1 MNEPPRRVR
10 VTSPR
15 TGASR
20 RARPVALTTQIDERT
35 SLGSV
40 YLASLLRAQ
49 LRLAL
54 GVVGTVLLVLGSLPL
69 LFAAFPQLTR
79 VVVLGVPLPWVVL
92 AFAAYP
98 GFVLAGWFFVRRAE
112 RNEATFAAL
121 VHPEEDDA

>member
-1 MNEPPRRVR
+1 MR

-15 TGASR
+15 TAAAAR
-20 RARPVALTTQIDERT
+20 PRPVALTTQIDQRT

-54 GVVGTVLLVLGSLPL
+54 GVLGTALLAIGSLPL
-69 LFAAFPQLTR
+69 LFAGFPGLSR
-79 VVVLGVPLPWVVL
+79 VIVLGVPLPWVVL

-98 GFVLAGWFFVRRAE
+98 GFVLAGWVFVRRAE
-112 RNEATFAAL
+112 ANEAAFESL
-121 VHPEEDDA
+121 VHPEEES

>member
-1 MNEPPRRVR
+1 MSEAPRRVR

-15 TGASR
+15 TGAGA
-20 RARPVALTTQIDERT
+20 ARPRPALTTQIDQRT

-40 YLASLLRAQ
+40 YLGSLLRAQ
-49 LRLAL
+49 LRLAA
-54 GVVGTVLLVLGSLPL
+54 GVLGTVLLVVGSLPL
-69 LFAAFPQLTR
+69 LFVAVPGLSG

-112 RNEATFAAL
+112 ANEATFSAL
-121 VHPEEDDA
+121 VDPQDEA